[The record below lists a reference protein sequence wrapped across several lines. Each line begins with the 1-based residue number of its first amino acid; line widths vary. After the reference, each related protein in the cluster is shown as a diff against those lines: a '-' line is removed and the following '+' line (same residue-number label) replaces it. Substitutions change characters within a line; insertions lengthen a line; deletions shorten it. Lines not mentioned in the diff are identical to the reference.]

1 MEPWY
6 TIYTKDNDIVS
17 IDNDDFV
24 IYKDTD
30 GKYVAIG
37 RYYGG
42 LGSYSSL
49 KEAKGTKW
57 NYYKFVTA
65 TDIN

>member
-1 MEPWY
+1 MM
-6 TIYTKDNDIVS
+6 I
-17 IDNDDFV
+17 FV

-49 KEAKGTKW
+49 KEAKDTKW
-57 NYYKFVTA
+57 NYYKFVVA